1 MTETQAPADAEA
13 LAAENAALKEYVSR
27 LERALRKLPFG
38 VVVAEAPS
46 GRVLVSSARADDLVR
61 RADRHP
67 QSLTDYDR
75 FEAFRPDGSR
85 LGQGEWPLVR
95 SLTTGEVVSGE
106 LIELVLDDGTHGVY
120 EIASTP
126 VRNDQNEIVAAVATF
141 EDAEDRERRTRA
153 EREFVTNAAHELRTP
168 LTVLASAVEVL
179 KAGAKDDPEARDRF
193 LDHIDRATDRLGQ
206 LGRALLTL
214 ARTQTGQETAKLDV
228 VALRPL
234 LESIAAEIEP
244 HEGVAVAVT
253 CGSDLA
259 ALANRD
265 LLEQAL
271 SNITRNA
278 AMYTDTGSISLSARS
293 NDGSVAIDVV
303 DTGPGVSSEDR
314 ERITERFYRAAGTEA
329 QGAGLGL
336 SIAAESVSA
345 MGGTLEFEAVEPHGT
360 SVRVRLPLAR
370 LVSA

>member
-1 MTETQAPADAEA
+1 VTETQAAVDADT
-13 LAAENAALKEYVSR
+13 LAAENAALKEQVLR
-27 LERALRKLPFG
+27 LEGALRKLPFG

-46 GRVLVSSARADDLVR
+46 GRVLVTSGRADDLVR
-61 RADRHP
+61 RAERHP
-67 QSLTDYDR
+67 AAVQDYDR

-85 LGQGEWPLVR
+85 LREGEWPLVR
-95 SLTTGEVVSGE
+95 SLTTGEVVIGE
-106 LIELVLDDGTHGVY
+106 IIEVVLDDGTHAVF

-126 VRNDQNEIVAAVATF
+126 IRDGDEKIVGAVATF
-141 EDAEDRERRTRA
+141 EDAEDRERRGRA

-168 LTVLASAVEVL
+168 LTVIASAVEVL

-193 LDHIDRATDRLGQ
+193 LEHIDRATDRLAR

-214 ARTQTGQETAKLDV
+214 ARTQTGQESAKLDV

-234 LESIAAEIEP
+234 FESLAAELEP
-244 HEGVAVAVT
+244 HEGVAVTVN

-271 SNITRNA
+271 SNIARNA
-278 AMYTDTGSISLSARS
+278 ATYTATGSITLAAGSI
-293 NDGSVAIDVV
+293 DGLVAIDVT

-314 ERITERFYRAAGTEA
+314 ERITERFYRAAGNEA

-336 SIAAESVSA
+336 SIAAESMRA
-345 MGGTLEFEAVEPHGT
+345 MGGSLELQPVEPHGT
-360 SVRVRLPLAR
+360 RVRLSLPLAR
-370 LVSA
+370 LVSP